1 MFINVIF
8 PMQRYYIF
16 WNYIFFLPRHAD
28 NPQTAI
34 TDFAP
39 ELMRTN
45 IRDISKRVKHTKC
58 VLPYTL
64 GVSHHTH
71 LVCRS
76 HTLGVFLPT
85 HPVCSTEGIYPFA
98 TSFSMV
104 LPPVTKMHDF
114 DAYFRHI
121 YLKDRIMKSTKQE

>member
-16 WNYIFFLPRHAD
+16 LNYNFFLPRHVD

-58 VLPYTL
+58 VPPYTP
-64 GVSHHTH
+64 GVSEPHIGCVLADTPSVFDRGH
-71 LVCRS
+71 LP
-76 HTLGVFLPT
+76 L
-85 HPVCSTEGIYPFA
+85 
-98 TSFSMV
+98 
-104 LPPVTKMHDF
+104 
-114 DAYFRHI
+114 RHI
-121 YLKDRIMKSTKQE
+121 IFYGIASRDENA